1 MARQKMYVIMAGVMR
16 AKWID
21 PKDIHDKPDV
31 LFSLP
36 TPPVD
41 EVAAPIKEENPKI
54 LMVADEP
61 GGPRHPVERATGKPV
76 KGEVPVEAEA
86 EEPTREKRKYTKR
99 DKGGKRR

>member
-1 MARQKMYVIMAGVMR
+1 MARMKMYVIMAGVMR

-36 TPPVD
+36 TPPAD
-41 EVAAPIKEENPKI
+41 EVVAPVKVENPKI

-61 GGPRHPVERATGKPV
+61 GGPRHPVDRETGKPFVEEKPVLV
-76 KGEVPVEAEA
+76 KKDAVVIEV
-86 EEPTREKRKYTKR
+86 EKPK
-99 DKGGKRR
+99 KRRRPRK